1 MEYTVSPITHPARRS
16 LSRIGLAYFLFFA
29 VSYGGQ
35 ILLLMLFGRLAPGF
49 LSGLLGTW
57 LLSLLPMYAMALPI
71 FYLLLRPL
79 PQVATQK
86 RRLRP
91 RHLLLFFFIA
101 YAVLYI
107 SNLIGLLINL
117 LTEAATGVSSSSGA
131 VEIIESSP
139 LGYTLLFAVLL
150 GPALEELMFRRLIL
164 SRLLPFGEGFAI
176 LGSSLL
182 FALFHA
188 NLAQFFYAFAV
199 GVVLAYVTVVTGRLR
214 YSVTLHC
221 AINFCGSILPL
232 LLLRG
237 VSLEMPEGEWTL
249 EVILEMFPS
258 LLLLLA
264 YLGTVV
270 IGVAIGLF
278 LIGFTL
284 RRVRLAPAPVPIP
297 RGEWRHLL
305 LSPGMLLLALTV
317 LATFF
322 LSYL

>member
-1 MEYTVSPITHPARRS
+1 MEYTVSPVTRTARRT

-29 VSYGGQ
+29 VSFGGQ
-35 ILLLMLFGRLAPGF
+35 ALLLLLSEALLPGF
-49 LSGLLGTW
+49 ADTVPGMW
-57 LLSLLPMYAMALPI
+57 ILSLLPMYAMALPVL
-71 FYLLLRPL
+71 YLLLRPL
-79 PQVATQK
+79 PRAVTSE

-91 RHLLLFFFIA
+91 RHLLLFFLIA
-101 YAVLYI
+101 YAVLYL
-107 SNLIGLLINL
+107 SNLVGSLVNL
-117 LTEAATGVSSSSGA
+117 LTEAAGGASSTSDA
-131 VEIIESSP
+131 IEIIEASP

-176 LGSSLL
+176 LVSSLL

-188 NLAQFFYAFAV
+188 NLAQFFYALAV
-199 GVVLAYVTVVTGRLR
+199 GVVLAYVAVATGRLR
-214 YSVTLHC
+214 YSVMLHC

-237 VSLEMPEGEWTL
+237 VSLEMPEGEPTL
-249 EVILEMFPS
+249 EVILEILPS
-258 LLLLLA
+258 LLLLIA

-278 LIGFTL
+278 LLVRTV
-284 RRVRLAPAPVPIP
+284 RRVRLAPAPDPIP
-297 RGEWRHLL
+297 RGERRYLL

-317 LATFF
+317 LGTFF